1 MTGEPACSRALP
13 DQQHGVPA
21 LRPGT
26 RARLADRGRSSRGPY
41 RHLIGDRLAIAGSRW
56 GVGGAEAI
64 LRLRVVIDNGDFE
77 TYGAFHM
84 RREHYRVHQARYQD
98 RYDLLA

>member
-1 MTGEPACSRALP
+1 MLP
-13 DQQHGVPA
+13 DEQHGVPA

-26 RARLADRGRSSRGPY
+26 RVRLTDRDRSSRGPC

-56 GVGGAEAI
+56 GVEGAEAT
-64 LRLRVVIDNGDFE
+64 LRLRAVIDNGDFE
-77 TYGAFHM
+77 TYWAFHM